1 MKMTLVFLYD
11 QKLYQFELELNK
23 IVSIGSHKKADIFI
37 PGFEEYP
44 IFVKWTVKGIRLK
57 TKNAYAYDLG
67 HYIKLNTVLLLNEKT
82 FLYFSP
88 YMSDLPV
95 TVKLPYDC
103 SLSFGRDEY
112 NDVVI
117 DLPFVSSKH
126 FTLKR
131 ESGTVRVEDNDSS
144 NGLFLNGQRIKK
156 AIIRSGDVL
165 SVLSVN
171 IVLESGELYFR
182 NVGKKITVNIN
193 KNNAK
198 GQQYVSEG
206 KYSEVLSYKRSP
218 RAIVKL
224 PSEDIVLSA
233 APSKGGKYE
242 KNRGMLSSML
252 GTGTMFG
259 ASLLTSSFSPALLAA
274 RSASIV
280 SPIIGV
286 ASSSKSEKKRKK
298 SIEEYESL
306 RQKKYG
312 EYIEDQK
319 AKIEA
324 VADKQREII
333 NAENPSPDKGLSILF
348 NLYTNLWERIPSDH
362 DFMNVR
368 IGMGYDDL
376 CVSVKSPFDGNNFQ
390 MEDDE
395 VKELAEQIIEET
407 RIVDNIPARLCL
419 LDNTVG
425 FIGQRQKTIQII
437 KNMIVNLSV
446 VHCYEEV
453 KIVGMFDESE
463 RNIWRS
469 LRWLPH
475 CWSKNKNS
483 LLLAFG
489 AENTHN
495 LLESLSSVI
504 KDRMSKK
511 NTDNG
516 KTLPFYLFIF
526 GSKDIAVGE
535 DIVHTLEVSKAGSG
549 ISSVFLY
556 DDIIYMPKE
565 CRMAVNVDDCCYYE
579 IKNSGEKKFFTE
591 DEPITENKFEV
602 FARRMSAVCME
613 SDSEDAK
620 MPESL
625 SFLEGYNVKTVEEL
639 RVIDRWNNSEA
650 YRTLSAPIGVLSNGK
665 DFCLDIQQTAHGPH
679 GLIGGATGSG
689 KSEFLRTWI
698 LSVALNYHPYDVSF
712 IIIDY
717 KGGGLANF
725 IDPLPHIAGVITNIG
740 NNISRSLVSLN
751 SEAEKRQRLLDECSK
766 LVGYNVS
773 DINEYQKLY
782 HKGIIDEPLSHLIV
796 IVDEFAELKKDRP
809 EFMESIV
816 SISRIGRSLGI
827 HLVLTTQNPGTAVD
841 EDTRNNSSFRI
852 CLKVKESTA
861 SKQVIGTGDAALITD
876 PGRGYMAVPP
886 VVYVLF
892 QSYYSMAAYSPD
904 TTDESKIEGMISI
917 IGDSG
922 KRIKIRSEK
931 KKDSDDSNSEMSV
944 IVQYILDEAEKAGI
958 RKLPGPWL
966 PELPKRLTADDL
978 AAPKNVNSGILL
990 PVGLFDIPKRQM
1002 QGTQY
1007 IDLESESNLA
1017 IYGAPG
1023 TGKTTLLKTIVMA
1036 ICKYYTPEDISVYIL
1051 DFGGWSM
1058 SIFASMPHVGGVALD
1073 CEEEKF
1079 GKFIKMMNDEFEN
1092 RKKLF
1097 FKASVA
1103 SISAYREA
1111 TGNILPAIIVIVD
1124 NIVPSFELY
1133 PDIEAMFVKI
1143 VREGLNYGIHLIYT
1157 SNSTQGVKFKIVQN
1171 VQGIISFELT
1181 DSSEYTNTVG
1191 RVDAGGIKAL
1201 EIPGRAMFRASPPV
1215 EVQIAE
1221 CVSGRSDKEKNEK
1234 IRKFIED
1241 IDRSWNGYRPRHI
1254 PVMPEHVD
1262 FRTICVGYR
1271 NISEIP
1277 VGVSFDTTEPMYV
1290 DLTDSRMMLV
1300 AGGVRSGKSNILC
1313 FIAQMIHEKFPDSLL
1328 IVFDGKE
1335 RALSSAESIS
1345 RYYLLYDDHGGI
1357 CELIDKMSKEFD
1369 KRQEN
1374 IRSAKRTGT
1383 SVPVFVPVCIIID
1396 DICEC
1401 MRSMNE
1407 NDYVFLE
1414 KMSTL
1419 PSGMGVLTFSAGR
1432 YTEVDKAKN
1441 IDSFVQAVVKAGKC
1455 LAMGGAPSDYSSMYN
1470 MDISYSE
1477 RGIQAGAG
1485 NGFIFSDGKCQKI
1498 KLMEA

>member
-1 MKMTLVFLYD
+1 MKMTVVFLYD
-11 QKLYQFELELNK
+11 EKMYQFELKLNK

-44 IFVKWTVKGIRLK
+44 IYVKWTVKGIRLK
-57 TKNAYAYDLG
+57 TKNAYDFDFG

-126 FTLKR
+126 FILKR
-131 ESGTVRVEDNDSS
+131 ESGTVRIEDNYSS
-144 NGLFLNGQRIKK
+144 NGIFLNGQRIKK
-156 AIIRSGDVL
+156 AIMRSGDIM
-165 SVLSVN
+165 SILSVN
-171 IVLESGELYFR
+171 IVLENGELYFR

-193 KNNAK
+193 KNHSK

-206 KYSEVLSYKRSP
+206 KYSDVLSYKRSP
-218 RAIVKL
+218 RVIVKL
-224 PSEDIVLSA
+224 PSEDIILSA

-242 KNRGMLSSML
+242 KSRGMLSSVI

-259 ASLLTSSFSPALLAA
+259 AGLLTSSFSPALLAA
-274 RSASIV
+274 RSASLV

-286 ASSSKSEKKRKK
+286 ASSSKNEKKKKK
-298 SIEEYESL
+298 SIEEYEML
-306 RQKKYG
+306 RHKKYG

-333 NAENPSPDKGLSILF
+333 NAENPSPDKSLTILY

-376 CVSVKSPFDGNNFQ
+376 CVRVKSPFDGNNFQ

-395 VKELAEQIIEET
+395 LKELSEQIIEET

-463 RNIWRS
+463 KDIWRS

-489 AENTHN
+489 ARNTHN

-511 NTDNG
+511 NPDNG
-516 KTLPFYLFIF
+516 RNLPFYLFIF
-526 GSKDIAVGE
+526 GSKDIAAGE
-535 DIVHTLEVSKAGSG
+535 DIVHMLEISKAGSG

-565 CRMAVNVDDCCYYE
+565 CRMVVNVNKGCYYE

-591 DEPITENKFEV
+591 DEPVTENKFEV

-613 SDSEDAK
+613 SDSDDAK

-625 SFLEGYNVKTVEEL
+625 SFLEGYGVKTLREL
-639 RVIDRWNNSEA
+639 NVIERWKNSES
-650 YRTLSAPIGVLSNGK
+650 YKTLSAPIGVLSNGK
-665 DFCLDIQQTAHGPH
+665 KFCLDIQQTIHGPH
-679 GLIGGATGSG
+679 GLIGGTTGSG

-725 IDPLPHIAGVITNIG
+725 IDPLPHISGVITNIG
-740 NNISRSLVSLN
+740 NNISRSLVSLK
-751 SEAEKRQRLLDECSK
+751 SEAVKRQRLFDDCSK

-782 HKGIIDEPLSHLIV
+782 HKGIIDEPLSHLII

-852 CLKVKESTA
+852 CLKVKEGTA
-861 SKQVIGTGDAALITD
+861 SKQVIGTNDAALITD

-886 VVYVLF
+886 DVYVLF

-904 TTDESKIEGMISI
+904 ITDESKIAGMISI
-917 IGDSG
+917 IGESG
-922 KRIKIRSEK
+922 ERIKVRSEK

-944 IVQYILDEAEKAGI
+944 IVRYILDEAEKAGI

-966 PELPKRLTADDL
+966 PELPQRLTADEL
-978 AAPKNVNSGILL
+978 AVPKNVNSGIVL
-990 PVGLFDIPKRQM
+990 PVGLFDIPKKQI

-1007 IDLESESNLA
+1007 IDLGAESNYA

-1023 TGKTTLLKTIVMA
+1023 TGKTTLLKTIVTA
-1036 ICKYYTPEDISVYIL
+1036 IGKYYTPEDISVYIL

-1058 SIFASMPHVGGVALD
+1058 SIFSSMPHVGGVALD

-1079 GKFIKMMNDEFEN
+1079 AKFIRMMNDEFES

-1097 FKASVA
+1097 FKASA
-1103 SISAYREA
+1103 GSIRAYRET
-1111 TGNILPAIIVIVD
+1111 TGKTMPEIIVIVD

-1133 PDIEAMFVKI
+1133 PDIEPLFVKI

-1191 RVDAGGIKAL
+1191 RVDAGDIKAL
-1201 EIPGRAMFRASPPV
+1201 EILGRAMFRSNPPV

-1221 CVSGRSDKEKNEK
+1221 CVPGRSDMEKNNN
-1234 IRKFIED
+1234 IRKLIED
-1241 IDRSWNGYRPRHI
+1241 LDRNWNGYRPKHI

-1262 FRTICVGYR
+1262 YRTICGGYR

-1277 VGVSFDTTEPMYV
+1277 VGVSFDTTEPMYME
-1290 DLTDSRMMLV
+1290 LTDSRMMLV
-1300 AGGVRSGKSNILC
+1300 TGGVRSGKSKILC

-1335 RALSSAESIS
+1335 RSLSSVQNIS
-1345 RYYLLYDDHGGI
+1345 SHYLLYDDHEGI
-1357 CELIDKMSKEFD
+1357 CKLIDKMSKDFD
-1369 KRQEN
+1369 RRQEC
-1374 IRSAKRTGT
+1374 IRSAKKTNT
-1383 SVPVFVPVCIIID
+1383 PVLEFRSVCIIID
-1396 DICEC
+1396 NIYEC
-1401 MRSMNE
+1401 MNSANE
-1407 NDYVFLE
+1407 NDYLFIE
-1414 KMSTL
+1414 KMAAL
-1419 PSGMGVLTFSAGR
+1419 PSAMGVLTFSAGR

-1441 IDSFVQAVVKAGKC
+1441 IDSFVQAVVNAGKC
-1455 LAMGGAPSDYSSMYN
+1455 LAAGGAPSDYSSLFN
-1470 MDISYSE
+1470 MDLPYSE
-1477 RGIQAGAG
+1477 RGVQSGAG
-1485 NGFIFSDGKCQKI
+1485 NGFVFSDGKCQKI
-1498 KLMEA
+1498 KLIES